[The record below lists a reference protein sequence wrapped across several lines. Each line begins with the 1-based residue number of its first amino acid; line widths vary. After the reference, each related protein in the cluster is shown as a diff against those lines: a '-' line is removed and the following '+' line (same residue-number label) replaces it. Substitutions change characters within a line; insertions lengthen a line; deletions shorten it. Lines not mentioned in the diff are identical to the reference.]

1 MASDQKRIDHRCTC
15 STCRN
20 HPRSDVAKEHRAIN
34 RVLARLDEKG
44 RRRLAGLL
52 AMQRGRGSIE
62 ELSII
67 TGLSRPTI
75 RKGRDEVQRG
85 EAKAEHTRVRTI
97 GAGRPRTEKNI
108 PMY

>member
-1 MASDQKRIDHRCTC
+1 MASNPKLIEHRCTC

-20 HPRSDVAKEHRAIN
+20 RPRSDVAKEHRAIN

-52 AMQRGRGSIE
+52 ALQGGRGSIE
-62 ELSII
+62 ELSVI

-85 EAKAEHTRVRTI
+85 EAKADRKRVRAI
-97 GAGRPRTEKNI
+97 GAGRPRIEKNTLTC
-108 PMY
+108 

>member
-1 MASDQKRIDHRCTC
+1 MARNQKLMDPRCTC

-20 HPRSDVAKEHRAIN
+20 HVRSDVAKEHHAIN

-44 RRRLAGLL
+44 RRRFAGLL
-52 AMQRGRGSIE
+52 ALQGGRGSIE
-62 ELSII
+62 EFSVI

-85 EAKAEHTRVRTI
+85 ESKAERKRVRTV
-97 GAGRPRTEKNI
+97 GAGRPRIEKNTLKC
-108 PMY
+108 

>member
-1 MASDQKRIDHRCTC
+1 MADTQKLIDHRCTC

-34 RVLARLDEKG
+34 RVLAKLDEKG

-52 AMQRGRGSIE
+52 ALQGGRGSIE
-62 ELSII
+62 ELSMI

-85 EAKAEHTRVRTI
+85 EAKADHTRVRTV
-97 GAGRPRTEKNI
+97 GAGRPRIEKNI
-108 PMY
+108 PTY

>member
-1 MASDQKRIDHRCTC
+1 MASNQKLIDHRCTC

-20 HPRSDVAKEHRAIN
+20 HPRSDVAREHRAIN

-44 RRRLAGLL
+44 RRRFAGLL
-52 AMQRGRGSIE
+52 ALQGGRGSIE
-62 ELSII
+62 ELSVI

-85 EAKAEHTRVRTI
+85 ESKAERNRVRTF
-97 GAGRPRTEKNI
+97 GAGRPPVEKNTQKC
-108 PMY
+108 

>member
-1 MASDQKRIDHRCTC
+1 MANNPKLIEYRCTC
-15 STCRN
+15 SICRD
-20 HPRSDVAKEHRAIN
+20 HPRSDIAKEHRAIN

-52 AMQRGRGSIE
+52 ALQKGRGSIE
-62 ELSII
+62 ELSLI

-85 EAKAEHTRVRTI
+85 EAPAEHKRVRTV
-97 GAGRPRTEKNI
+97 GAGRPRIEKNI